1 MTHHGMTSRFGH
13 LALAGLMLAAFGGF
27 ASEAA
32 ALQVRDLARI
42 KGSEKS
48 TLVGMG
54 LVVGLKGTGDGKFL
68 PAMRPLAAVMQRMI
82 DPNTVAAELKDA
94 KNVALVA
101 LEATVPAAGVREG
114 DRIDV
119 QVSAVGTA
127 KSLAGGRL
135 FLFPMTGP
143 LPNSPVYA
151 FASGA
156 VVVDDPEVPTVGVVR
171 QGAQMVADIRAR
183 FMNEAGQITLVLDDQ
198 NAGWTNAFTI
208 ADLVNQEMAPEG
220 PAIAMAVDPKNV
232 VITLPA
238 QERANPAA
246 FISRVMQ
253 SYLDLSIISSGARV
267 LINQRTSTIIVGAD
281 VEVKPTFISHP
292 GLTITTITPQSEP
305 TLANPRVTT
314 GNFVGMDPQ
323 NLGGTRMRDLLA
335 ALEQLKVPAA
345 DRVTII
351 RELKASGAIKAELIL
366 Q

>member
-1 MTHHGMTSRFGH
+1 MTCRT
-13 LALAGLMLAAFGGF
+13 LQLVAIVALSGTIIAGLTDQ
-27 ASEAA
+27 AA

-42 KGSEKS
+42 KGAERS

-68 PAMRPLAAVMQRMI
+68 PAARPLAAVMQRLI

-101 LEATVPAAGVREG
+101 LEATVPADGVREG

-119 QVSAVGTA
+119 YVSAIGTA
-127 KSLAGGRL
+127 KSLEGGRL

-143 LPNSPVYA
+143 LPDSPVFA
-151 FASGA
+151 FASGP
-156 VVVDDPEVPTVGVVR
+156 VLIEDRDTPTVGVVK

-183 FMNEAGQITLVLDDQ
+183 FMNDAGQITLVLNEQD
-198 NAGWTNAFTI
+198 AGWANAFII
-208 ADLVNQEMAPEG
+208 ADLINHEMSVDG
-220 PAIAMAVDPKNV
+220 TPATIAMAVDPRNV
-232 VITLPA
+232 VIDMPA
-238 QERANPAA
+238 WERANPAA
-246 FISRVMQ
+246 FISRVLQ
-253 SYLDLSIISSGARV
+253 SHLDLSIISSGAKV
-267 LINQRTSTIIVGAD
+267 LINQRTHTIIVGAD

-292 GLTITTITPQSEP
+292 GLTITTITPQPQP
-305 TLANPRVTT
+305 TAANPDVNAS
-314 GNFVGMDPQ
+314 NFIGFDPQ

-335 ALEQLKVPAA
+335 ALEQLKVPAP

-351 RELKASGAIKAELIL
+351 RELKASGALKAELII